1 MTQYARLETY
11 QQALERDKAFRNPN
25 AGRYTL
31 PNGKVVFDTSSQMAV
46 DRNSYL
52 AVPQEQRMREYAKLP
67 GGPEYQNHYNSLKA
81 ELASLSPKDQ
91 AAIQRSVARGVE
103 GKMDPQLALSDAL
116 KSYNEGRENRAE
128 LDRRYNSIMADP
140 TADPRARQL
149 AFAERLQREQ
159 VNPVSGPLGGQ
170 RSLFAAAA
178 DQAERIRAQEL
189 GPRMLEGGPQ
199 QNPFMGGGGFGGY
212 GGRQGGYGGGM
223 GGYGPQQNPFM
234 GGGGFGGYGGG
245 MGGYG
250 PQQNPFMGG
259 GGFGGFG
266 GYGPQQNPFMG
277 GGGFGGF
284 GGFGGYGPQ
293 QNPFMG
299 GGGFGGYGPQQ
310 NPFMGGGGFG
320 GYGGQQGGFGP
331 QQNPFM
337 GGSGFGG
344 QQGGFGNQQ
353 SSGGQQ
359 GGFGQP
365 QQQPISGF
373 GAGQQGGFGNGF
385 GGI

>member
-52 AVPQEQRMREYAKLP
+52 AIPQEQRMREYAKLP

-178 DQAERIRAQEL
+178 DQADRNWAEYTTPSRAFNPGSGPL
-189 GPRMLEGGPQ
+189 GGQRSPLAAAADQADVTQYAEPGRREPRMLEGGPQ

-212 GGRQGGYGGGM
+212 GGRQ
-223 GGYGPQQNPFM
+223 
-234 GGGGFGGYGGG
+234 
-245 MGGYG
+245 
-250 PQQNPFMGG
+250 
-259 GGFGGFG
+259 G

-299 GGGFGGYGPQQ
+299 GGGFGGQQ
-310 NPFMGGGGFG
+310 GGF
-320 GYGGQQGGFGP
+320 GGQQGGYGP

-344 QQGGFGNQQ
+344 QQGGFG
-353 SSGGQQ
+353 GQQ
-359 GGFGQP
+359 G
-365 QQQPISGF
+365 GF